1 MKIHLISI
9 KSWFKFNWKIYEHT
23 EKRREKK
30 EIEEDMSVQV
40 ECEQCDLDKNIY
52 RTIV

>member
-1 MKIHLISI
+1 MNIQK
-9 KSWFKFNWKIYEHT
+9 E
-23 EKRREKK
+23 EEKK
-30 EIEEDMSVQV
+30 EEIEEDMSVQV